1 MLHTKI
7 MVVDDSK
14 VDVTM
19 IKSILNDYNLI
30 TAHDGMEAMEKLQE
44 YPDTDIMIL
53 DLNMPRMNG
62 FEVLDAMQKHPV
74 YRNIAVLILTNHD
87 ETENEIKG
95 LDMGALDYIRK
106 PINIQS
112 LRKRIEI
119 HANLRN
125 ARQQLREYNAMLEKT
140 VQERTKELSIT
151 RDVSIH
157 ALVTLLEKRH
167 IESSNHA
174 KRTQWIMKALCEH
187 LSTKDAYQSILT
199 ESYIKELFDTAPLH
213 DIGKV
218 GIPDCI
224 LLKPGPLDHEE
235 FEIMKKHA
243 AFGVEALQL
252 GNDDNLTVPFIKT
265 AIEIA
270 GAHHEK
276 YDGSGYPNQL
286 KGKNIPFPG
295 RLMAVIDVYDAIISQ
310 RVYKPPYEHDVALQ
324 FLREEKGKSFDPNIV
339 DAFLEIEK
347 IIKVISSTFK
357 PI

>member
-1 MLHTKI
+1 LLHTKI
-7 MVVDDSK
+7 MIVDDSK
-14 VDVTM
+14 VDVAL
-19 IKSILNDYNLI
+19 IKSILNDYNLM
-30 TAHDGMEAMEKLQE
+30 TARDGLEAMEMLQK
-44 YPDTDIMIL
+44 YPETDIMIL

-62 FEVLDAMQKHPV
+62 FEVLEAMRKHPV
-74 YRNIAVLILTNHD
+74 YKNIAVLILTNHD

-119 HANLRN
+119 HAHLRN
-125 ARQQLREYNAMLEKT
+125 ARQQLRQYNAMLEKT
-140 VQERTKELSIT
+140 VQERTMELSIT

-174 KRTQWIMKALCEH
+174 KRTQWIMKTLCEH
-187 LSTKDAYQSILT
+187 LSTKETYQNILT
-199 ESYIKELFDTAPLH
+199 EAYIKELFDTAPLH

-224 LLKPGPLDHEE
+224 LLKPGPLDRDEY
-235 FEIMKKHA
+235 EIMKKHA
-243 AFGVEALQL
+243 SFGVEALQI

-270 GAHHEK
+270 GTHHEK
-276 YDGSGYPNQL
+276 YDGTGYPNQL
-286 KGKNIPFPG
+286 KGKDIPLPG

-310 RVYKPPYEHDVALQ
+310 RVYKPPFEHESALQ
-324 FLREEKGKSFDPNIV
+324 FLREEKGKSFDPYIV
-339 DAFLEIEK
+339 DSFLEIEK

-357 PI
+357 PL